1 MMREAPVI
9 MLVDDDLDFLEINR
23 HVLEARGYRILCFS
37 DPEKALERLAREKP
51 DLVITDLMMNRLDS
65 GFSLSQ
71 RIKDD
76 SRFGDIPV
84 VIVTA
89 IGSRRGFDLNP
100 RTPEELE
107 AMHAE
112 AYFEK
117 PLEPEALLAKV
128 EELVEKRVEEGL
140 T

>member
-23 HVLEARGYRILCFS
+23 YVLEARGYRILCFS
-37 DPEKALERLAREKP
+37 DPEKALERLALDKP

-89 IGSRRGFDLNP
+89 IGSRRGLDLSP
-100 RTPEELE
+100 RTAEELA

-117 PLEPEALLAKV
+117 PLEPETLLAKV
-128 EELVEKRVEEGL
+128 EELVERGVEEGL

>member
-37 DPEKALERLAREKP
+37 DPEKALERLALDKP

-89 IGSRRGFDLNP
+89 IGSRRGFDLSP
-100 RTPEELE
+100 RTAEELA

-128 EELVEKRVEEGL
+128 EELVERGVEEGL

>member
-1 MMREAPVI
+1 MIHEAPVI

-37 DPEKALERLAREKP
+37 DPEKALEQLALEKP

-89 IGSRRGFDLNP
+89 IGSRRGFDLSP
-100 RTPEELE
+100 RTPEDFA

-117 PLEPEALLAKV
+117 PLEPEVLLAKV
-128 EELVEKRVEEGL
+128 DEIVERRVEEGL